1 MNVRY
6 LTPRDLIALA
16 ALELGDDPKV
26 DEDALYEAVAVPART
41 EHGQDAFPSI
51 PVKAAVLM
59 TELMRRSP
67 FGGGNARVALLAA
80 LVFLNINGLDVAAS
94 ESDLAELA
102 QLAGRGNLSLMMVA
116 AGFESIV
123 VPLGFPGSDPGDGDE
138 ESPDQTRGV

>member
-1 MNVRY
+1 VTVRY

-16 ALELGDDPKV
+16 ELELGDDPKV
-26 DEDALYEAVAVPART
+26 DEDALHEAVAVPARI
-41 EHGQDAFPSI
+41 ERGHDAFPGM

-59 TELMRRSP
+59 TELMRRTP
-67 FGGGNARVALLAA
+67 FGEGNARVALLSA
-80 LVFLNINGLDVAAS
+80 LVFLNLNGLDVAAS

-123 VPLGFPGSDPGDGDE
+123 VPLAFPGSEASDGDE
-138 ESPDQTRGV
+138 GPTD

>member
-16 ALELGDDPKV
+16 ELELGHDPKV
-26 DEDALYEAVAVPART
+26 DEDALYDAAAVPART
-41 EHGQDAFPSI
+41 ERGHDAFPGV

-59 TELMRRSP
+59 TELMRRTP

-123 VPLGFPGSDPGDGDE
+123 VSLAFPGSEPIDDDE
-138 ESPDQTRGV
+138 EPPD